1 MAIYEFSES
10 GIREIE
16 RTTFVERGIR
26 ERRDIQRLLRERI
39 EIILAETLVLAE
51 EFGEW
56 DASRRRIDLLC
67 LDKEA
72 NLVVVELKRTEDGGH
87 MDLQSIRYGAM
98 VSTMTFDQAVDIHGE
113 FLDRLGSKVDARRNI
128 LEFLEWE
135 EPDEDLFAQD
145 VRVVLVSAEFSKE
158 LTTSVLWLN
167 DKGIDIRCIKKEPYH
182 DGEKTLLDIQQ
193 VIPLPE
199 AEQYQIRVW
208 QKKAAGRRT
217 ATPIARF
224 ILSVAGGD
232 FAGLNK
238 RNLIYQVISGAISS
252 GIAPEHLE
260 EAVDWRALFAGFD
273 GNLNGRQMAKELNAS
288 GRKGSLPKSKRYF
301 CKRDE
306 LFFVNGKTY
315 ALTNQWGVRT
325 EEAVERIASKFPQ
338 LKISFER
345 E

>member
-16 RTTFVERGIR
+16 KTTFAERGIR

-39 EIILAETLVLAE
+39 EIILDETLVLAE

-98 VSTMTFDQAVDIHGE
+98 VSTMTFDQAVDVHGE
-113 FLDRLGSKVDARRNI
+113 FLERIGSKADARQNI

-135 EPDEDLFAQD
+135 GPDEDIFAQD
-145 VRVVLVSAEFSKE
+145 VRIALVSAEFSKE

-167 DKGIDIRCIKKEPYH
+167 DKGVDIRCIKMEPYH

-208 QKKAAGRRT
+208 NKRGAGKRN

-224 ILSVAGGD
+224 ILSVAGEEYS
-232 FAGLNK
+232 GLNK
-238 RNLIYQVISGAISS
+238 RNLMYQVVSGAIES
-252 GIAPEHLE
+252 GIAPEDLE
-260 EAVDWRALFAGFD
+260 QAVDWRTLFAVFD

-301 CKRDE
+301 CRREE
-306 LFFVNGKTY
+306 LFFVDGRTY
-315 ALTNQWGVRT
+315 ALNKQWGVRT
-325 EEAVERIASKFPQ
+325 EEAAERIGSRFPQ
-338 LKISFER
+338 LKISIER

>member
-10 GIREIE
+10 KIREIE
-16 RTTFVERGIR
+16 KTTFAERGIR
-26 ERRDIQRLLRERI
+26 ERQDIQRLLREQI
-39 EIILAETLVLAE
+39 EIILDETLVLTE

-98 VSTMTFDQAVDIHGE
+98 VSTMTFEQATDIHGE
-113 FLDRLGSKVDARRNI
+113 FLMRNGSKADARQSI

-135 EPDEDLFAQD
+135 GPDEDVFAQD
-145 VRVVLVSAEFSKE
+145 VRMVLVSAEFSKE

-167 DKGIDIRCIKKEPYH
+167 DKGIDIRCIKMEPYY
-182 DGEKTLLDIQQ
+182 DGQKTLLDIQQ

-199 AEQYQIRVW
+199 AEQYQIRVRR
-208 QKKAAGRRT
+208 KKTGQAPV
-217 ATPIARF
+217 TPIARF
-224 ILSVAGGD
+224 TLSVAGED

-238 RNLIYQVISGAISS
+238 RNLMYRVVCGAIGS
-252 GIAPEHLE
+252 GIAPEDLE
-260 EAVDWRALFAGFD
+260 EAVDWRTLFAGFD
-273 GNLNGRQMAKELNAS
+273 GILNGRQMAKELNAS
-288 GRKGSLPKSKRYF
+288 GRKGSLLKSKRYF

-306 LFFVNGKTY
+306 LFFLNGRTY

-325 EEAVERIASKFPQ
+325 EEAVERIGLRFPQ
-338 LKISFER
+338 LKINFER